1 MSQKIV
7 HQMLHIY
14 LIRQVQTELIS
25 CILLLLVKTSTVLL
39 CARKWKML
47 NRLRIIH
54 LKQTPMMVKKK
65 KGIKNTS
72 GYLCENHVPYVNT
85 YTCYKNNLHFAV
97 AHSSWSRPT
106 STLGI

>member
-1 MSQKIV
+1 MCT
-7 HQMLHIY
+7 QM
-14 LIRQVQTELIS
+14 ED
-25 CILLLLVKTSTVLL
+25 VKPTKDNSFEANTYDGE
-39 CARKWKML
+39 
-47 NRLRIIH
+47 
-54 LKQTPMMVKKK
+54 KKK